1 MRGLRRRG
9 AGNPV
14 GVPTQ
19 GSSEGT
25 FWLDNI
31 ALDHVPKAP
40 LSLTWKDRSIIL
52 DPGLN
57 MPNAVPAQYRPKV
70 WPPWHAP
77 RCPPPT
83 LEPLLSPSLA
93 FCGRISGMRPSEVA
107 SARVRPAERGGRRSR
122 MLRRLEVIRKIFG
135 SRNAR
140 VPVCGHLMGLPEQ
153 GACHVARL
161 SVLVRLHRYPAVHIA
176 PSSGVNV

>member
-1 MRGLRRRG
+1 M
-9 AGNPV
+9 

-70 WPPWHAP
+70 WPQWHAFDATMTSYGQWQDLP
-77 RCPPPT
+77 A
-83 LEPLLSPSLA
+83 SPASINRTKARWGWLMGRW
-93 FCGRISGMRPSEVA
+93 GRICLSEKVSEVIHH
-107 SARVRPAERGGRRSR
+107 S
-122 MLRRLEVIRKIFG
+122 II
-135 SRNAR
+135 
-140 VPVCGHLMGLPEQ
+140 VP
-153 GACHVARL
+153 ARL
-161 SVLVRLHRYPAVHIA
+161 RTVRVQGD
-176 PSSGVNV
+176 GVRDDTWE